1 MRSRRGRSIDRC
13 EGTKSRRNLLMDR
26 HGEWSSG
33 SSGSSRWRGAAPK
46 ATSRRVLLVFLFPE
60 GISNQK
66 LVARIARAAP
76 GRGPYVPFA
85 AAWPDGRGGSR
96 SRARSRTTRSSGRGQ
111 SHHHIAR
118 VRAVA
123 ERPPVRCAAATPN
136 SCARLCPLSGPS
148 RRLPRRPSVDR
159 VHVAAHVADGDT
171 ARARGVRTCALI
183 IFYTHT

>member
-1 MRSRRGRSIDRC
+1 
-13 EGTKSRRNLLMDR
+13 MDR

-66 LVARIARAAP
+66 LARIERERPPAVARTCRSLPRGQTAGEVLDRARGP
-76 GRGPYVPFA
+76 GRR
-85 AAWPDGRGGSR
+85 GRRAGG
-96 SRARSRTTRSSGRGQ
+96 RATTTSGAR
-111 SHHHIAR
+111 AR

-171 ARARGVRTCALI
+171 ARARGGAYVRFDHFLHTHIVCARV
-183 IFYTHT
+183 